1 MTEERLITTI
11 KGVVLAIPI
20 AITAFLAA
28 YTIDAGERG
37 VILRNGAVIGV
48 APPGLGF
55 KIPYVDT
62 LRVVSVQTQK
72 VSFDKVEAYSKD
84 QQPAAMTVSVNYRA
98 MPEEADKIYTRYGS
112 LQGLENRLIAPRLF
126 AELKNVFGQFTAERA
141 IRERASLNAEVNLAL
156 IAAVADAVTIE
167 GVQIE
172 NIDFSDAFETA
183 VEERAKAEVEVAR
196 VRQNAE
202 REKVTAEIT
211 VTKAKANADA
221 VRAEAQA
228 TADGKRM
235 LGEAEAQA
243 IAARGKALRDNPDLI
258 DLVKAERWDGKL
270 PTTMVPNGTTPMLS
284 LPKEKP

>member
-1 MTEERLITTI
+1 MTEERLIKTL

-20 AITAFLAA
+20 AVTAFLAA

-37 VILRNGAVIGV
+37 VLLRNGAVIGV

-72 VSFDKVEAYSKD
+72 VTFDKVEAYSKD
-84 QQPAAMTVSVNYRA
+84 QQPADMTVSVNYRA
-98 MPEEADKIYTRYGS
+98 MPEEVDKIYTRYGS
-112 LQGLENRLIAPRLF
+112 LQGLENRLITPRLF
-126 AELKNVFGQFTAERA
+126 AELKNVFGQFTSERA
-141 IRERASLNAEVNLAL
+141 IRERASLSAEVNLAL

-243 IAARGKALRDNPDLI
+243 IAARGKALRDNPGLI

-284 LPKEKP
+284 LPKEKQ